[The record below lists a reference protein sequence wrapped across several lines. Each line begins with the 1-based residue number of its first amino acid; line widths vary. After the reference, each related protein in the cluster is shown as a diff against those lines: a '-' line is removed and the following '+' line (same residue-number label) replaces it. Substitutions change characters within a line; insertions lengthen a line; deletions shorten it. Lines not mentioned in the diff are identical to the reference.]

1 MLWCAPTYVLA
12 NEDHEERSDQVVYP
26 LNVSTGRV
34 SDSPYK
40 QDPFENLKE
49 NGIGS
54 KARNEHS
61 KNLLKIYAINISHCL
76 QY

>member
-1 MLWCAPTYVLA
+1 MSRCVLTCVLA
-12 NEDHEERSDQVVYP
+12 NEDHEERSDQVIYP

-40 QDPFENLKE
+40 QDPFEDLKE

-54 KARNEHS
+54 KTRN
-61 KNLLKIYAINISHCL
+61 NMVKI
-76 QY
+76 

>member
-1 MLWCAPTYVLA
+1 MSRCVPTCVLA
-12 NEDHEERSDQVVYP
+12 NEDHEERSDQVIYS

-54 KARNEHS
+54 KTRN
-61 KNLLKIYAINISHCL
+61 NMVKI
-76 QY
+76 